1 MQLKT
6 RQFLKFV
13 TLAVLSFSLF
23 FPLTALSTTP
33 AIKLSV
39 PQLTGRFKP
48 KPIVVINHR
57 TAKQTSLLTKEEID
71 KIQTLQ
77 GAITPQILS
86 DISPDNTTVI
96 IKLNHSGSEEPEF
109 YFLAITDGT
118 QTKIDSVQ
126 LQEYQIDGFYWQD
139 KNTAIAIASKSEE
152 QDEKKYALLEVR
164 LNRRKVRIE
173 PLELPG
179 ELMSVAPDGSSLLI
193 KTESRST
200 KELKQGVSQEDE
212 NDDEDKDEDS
222 PTEFR
227 IITTHDRKELTRFA
241 IPAGS
246 KLAFVAWTPDG
257 TKLAVVRGWES
268 DKPSELSWGGASL
281 LARQSQDV
289 MGLLA
294 PMDNP
299 YLQKN
304 ALISID
310 LKTGDRQ
317 TLSAGRDGEL
327 FNDVSWSPDGQTILV
342 QMIHPLQLK
351 GRSYPLYSY
360 TERSS
365 YRFLSANLQEVSRLD
380 APELSSYE
388 ADEGIPGSQFI
399 SANEVIFTT
408 LNGMNRFLFYYD
420 LQSGR
425 LKRLLDEPG
434 TYANVVASQKSR
446 QILFQYSSFIRPPEL
461 YRFDLDK
468 GERVTLTQL
477 NEDIAA
483 VSKIRADDI
492 SFTLKTGEKLDGV
505 LIQTADAEFP
515 PKGVPLVVW
524 QEGGPASSM
533 TNWWNADVEN
543 PYALLPNFDIALLV
557 LPIYGRY
564 GFGTERFATLY
575 NDRNFGQVDIDAM
588 AEVVQQA
595 ISKGYTS
602 AGKVGITGC
611 SYGGYFTLQSII
623 RHPQLYA
630 AANPQCSWVDTLTD
644 WSGDDAIL
652 TPFVYG
658 SLTPYI
664 DPIRFQQDSPV
675 YNAAQIQT
683 PLLIFH
689 GSNDHLPVT
698 MLENIYWTIAAKGIP
713 ARLVKFMGAGHGLV
727 KSETGTGEPDYEV
740 YAAQEM
746 MQWFRKYLGAGGELR
761 VKS

>member
-13 TLAVLSFSLF
+13 TLAVLSFSLV

-33 AIKLSV
+33 AVKLSV
-39 PQLTGRFKP
+39 PHITGRFKP
-48 KPIVVINHR
+48 KPIVVVNHK
-57 TAKQTSLLTKEEID
+57 TAKQASLLTKEEID

-86 DISPDNTTVI
+86 NISPDDTKVI
-96 IKLNHSGSEEPEF
+96 VKLHYPGSKKHEF
-109 YFLAITDGT
+109 YFLTITDGT
-118 QTKIDSVQ
+118 QTEIDAAQ
-126 LQEYQIDGFYWQD
+126 LQDYQIDWFYWQD
-139 KNTAIAIASKSEE
+139 RNTAIAIASKSE
-152 QDEKKYALLEVR
+152 DEDAKQYALLEVR

-200 KELKQGVSQEDE
+200 KELKQGVSQKDE
-212 NDDEDKDEDS
+212 NDDADKDEDT

-227 IITTHDRKELTRFA
+227 IITTHDHKELTRFA

-246 KLAFVAWTPDG
+246 KLASNAWTPDG
-257 TKLAVVRGWES
+257 TKLALVRVWES
-268 DKPSELSWGGASL
+268 DNPSEFSWGGTSL

-294 PMDNP
+294 PTDNP
-299 YLQKN
+299 NLQKN
-304 ALISID
+304 ALIAID

-317 TLSAGRDGEL
+317 TLPAGRDGEL
-327 FNDVSWSPDGQTILV
+327 FSDVSWSPDGQTILV

-351 GRSYPLYSY
+351 GRPYPVYSY
-360 TERSS
+360 TEGSS
-365 YRFLSANLQEVSRLD
+365 YRFLSANLQEISRLD
-380 APELSSYE
+380 VPELANYE
-388 ADEGIPGSQFI
+388 DEGFSDSQFI
-399 SANEVIFTT
+399 SPKEALFTA
-408 LNGMNRFLFYYD
+408 LNGMDYWLFSYD
-420 LQSGR
+420 LQSGK

-434 TYANVVASQKSR
+434 TYTNAIASQKSR
-446 QILFQYSSFIRPPEL
+446 QILFQYSSFTQPPEL
-461 YRFDLDK
+461 YRFDLEK
-468 GERVTLTQL
+468 GEMVALTQL

-483 VSKIRADDI
+483 ANKIRADDI

-505 LIQTADAEFP
+505 LIQSADAEFP
-515 PKGVPLVVW
+515 PQGVPLVVW

-564 GFGTERFATLY
+564 GFGTERFTKLY

-595 ISKGYTS
+595 IAKGYTS

-611 SYGGYFTLQSII
+611 SYGGYFTLQSVI

-630 AANPQCSWVDTLTD
+630 AANPQCSWVDMLTD
-644 WSGDDAIL
+644 WSGADAIL
-652 TPFVYG
+652 SPFVYG
-658 SLTPYI
+658 NLTPYT
-664 DPIRFQQDSPV
+664 DLTKFQQDSPV

-689 GSNDHLPVT
+689 GSNDRLPVT
-698 MLENIYWTIAAKGIP
+698 MLENIYWTIAAKGTP
-713 ARLVKFMGAGHGLV
+713 ARFVKFMGAGHGLV
-727 KSETGTGEPDYEV
+727 KSDTGEGEPDYEV

-746 MQWFRKYLGAGGELR
+746 IQWFRQYLGAGGELR
-761 VKS
+761 VKN